1 MEEKQVEQRLEVA
14 YGRIGRLMVDLEL
27 VMRERAALASRL
39 ENVIRSMEEQPQQDE
54 PSKDE

>member
-14 YGRIGRLMVDLEL
+14 YSRIGRLMVDLEL
-27 VMRERAALASRL
+27 VMRERATLANRL
-39 ENVIRSMEEQPQQDE
+39 ENVLRSMEEQPQQDE